1 MFSDNEG
8 ASGIRSAGEHTAS
21 ELLFRVRKGGRKGVA
36 LILVMILVSVLV
48 VVVYQLSLSVGVERR
63 RVEMEKGRVCGVYG
77 ARAAVSLA
85 RAYLEKD
92 AKSNATDAL
101 SDCWAGDVIKGRQF
115 GDTKVTVTIKDAE
128 RFIPLQDL
136 QKSGTPSYVRTRT
149 AVKRLLRNLGWEEE
163 ASALANSLADWIDSD
178 KKGDYEVGTPN
189 KVPTILEDLLRV
201 PEMNERIFYGYTNP
215 DTEETVRG
223 FREFVTLYGMGRVNI
238 NTAPKEVLMA
248 MSAYIDEEK
257 ADAIVDYRR
266 EKRFVKPTDLAKVPG
281 LEMIFKRDPSLKNY
295 LTTVSTYFIVRFETE
310 DTVGKVKG
318 YAVIRRVAGKTALI
332 YWKEE

>member
-1 MFSDNEG
+1 
-8 ASGIRSAGEHTAS
+8 
-21 ELLFRVRKGGRKGVA
+21 
-36 LILVMILVSVLV
+36 MILVSVLV

-63 RVEMEKGRVCGVYG
+63 RVEMEKGRVCGLYG
-77 ARAAVSLA
+77 VRAAVSLA

-92 AKSNATDAL
+92 AKSNVVDSL
-101 SDCWAGDVIKGRQF
+101 SDCWAGNVIKERQF
-115 GDTKVTVTIKDAE
+115 GDVKVTAVIKDAE

-136 QKSGTPSYVRTRT
+136 KKSGPSSYIRTRT

-163 ASALANSLADWIDSD
+163 ATTLANSLADWIDSD
-178 KKGDYEVGTPN
+178 KKGDYEAGAPN
-189 KVPTILEDLLRV
+189 KVPSVLEDLLRV

-223 FREFVTLYGMGRVNI
+223 FREFVTLYGLGRVNI

-248 MSAYIDEEK
+248 ISAYIDEEK
-257 ADAIVDYRR
+257 ADAIVDYRQ
-266 EKRFVKPTDLAKVPG
+266 ENQFSKVTDLAKVPG
-281 LEMIFKRDPSLKNY
+281 LETIFARDPSLKNY

-318 YAVIRRVAGKTALI
+318 YAVIKRVAGKTTLV

>member
-1 MFSDNEG
+1 MFPDNEG
-8 ASGIRSAGEHTAS
+8 ASGVRGAGEHTAS

-63 RVEMEKGRVCGVYG
+63 RVEMEKGRVCGLYG
-77 ARAAVSLA
+77 VRAAVSLA

-92 AKSNATDAL
+92 AKSNVVDSL
-101 SDCWAGDVIKGRQF
+101 SDCWAGNVIKERQF
-115 GDTKVTVTIKDAE
+115 GDVKVTAVIKDAE

-136 QKSGTPSYVRTRT
+136 KKSGPSSYIRTRT

-163 ASALANSLADWIDSD
+163 ATTLANSLADWIDSD
-178 KKGDYEVGTPN
+178 KKGDYEAGAPN
-189 KVPTILEDLLRV
+189 KVPSVLEDLLRV

-223 FREFVTLYGMGRVNI
+223 FREFVTLYGLGRVNI

-248 MSAYIDEEK
+248 ISAYIDEEK
-257 ADAIVDYRR
+257 ADAIVDYRQ
-266 EKRFVKPTDLAKVPG
+266 ENQFSKVTDLAKVPG
-281 LEMIFKRDPSLKNY
+281 LETIFARDPSLKNY

-318 YAVIRRVAGKTALI
+318 YAVIKRVAGKTTLV

>member
-1 MFSDNEG
+1 
-8 ASGIRSAGEHTAS
+8 
-21 ELLFRVRKGGRKGVA
+21 
-36 LILVMILVSVLV
+36 MILVSVLV

-63 RVEMEKGRVCGVYG
+63 RVEMEKGRVCGLYG
-77 ARAAVSLA
+77 VRAAVSLA

-92 AKSNATDAL
+92 AKSNVVDSL
-101 SDCWAGDVIKGRQF
+101 SDCWAGNVIKERQF
-115 GDTKVTVTIKDAE
+115 GDVKVTAVIKDAE

-136 QKSGTPSYVRTRT
+136 KKSGTSSYIRTRT

-163 ASALANSLADWIDSD
+163 ATTLANSLADWIDSD
-178 KKGDYEVGTPN
+178 KKGDYEAGAPN
-189 KVPTILEDLLRV
+189 KVPSVLEDLLRV

-223 FREFVTLYGMGRVNI
+223 FREFVTLYGLGRVNI

-248 MSAYIDEEK
+248 ISAYIDEEK
-257 ADAIVDYRR
+257 ADAVVDYRR
-266 EKRFVKPTDLAKVPG
+266 ENHFSKVTDLAKVPG
-281 LEMIFKRDPSLKNY
+281 LETIFARDPSLKNY

-318 YAVIRRVAGKTALI
+318 YAVIKRVAGKTTLV